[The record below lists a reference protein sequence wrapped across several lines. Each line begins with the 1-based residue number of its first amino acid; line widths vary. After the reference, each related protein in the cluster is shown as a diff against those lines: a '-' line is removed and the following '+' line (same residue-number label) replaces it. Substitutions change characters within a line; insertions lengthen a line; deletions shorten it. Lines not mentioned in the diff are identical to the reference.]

1 MTALLVFA
9 SEWELVWQ
17 GTFTFIF
24 LLSLASNAVYC
35 LLIAALWICFLHCL
49 YDTVVWNA
57 CFGHQ
62 HIHFGQII
70 IIDLPTLSID

>member
-35 LLIAALWICFLHCL
+35 LLIAAL
-49 YDTVVWNA
+49 
-57 CFGHQ
+57 
-62 HIHFGQII
+62 
-70 IIDLPTLSID
+70 